1 MSAPALSVQAKN
13 LKILVV
19 DDHALV
25 REGLRQVLKGLDE
38 HVEVLDAANCAR
50 AFELSK
56 QHPDLDLVLLDY
68 HLPDLNG
75 LQALDVFRA
84 QHPELPIVMLSGSA
98 NPRTMQQVLARGA
111 AGFVTKSSVSDELL
125 RALRQV
131 MHGDVYV
138 PAEAAADSAES
149 LDLPELPE
157 VMPKFTRRQEDVL
170 LELLNGRT
178 NREISVSMN
187 LSEETVKSHVS
198 AILRVLGV
206 QTRMQAVLAAGRLG
220 LRGRLG
226 A

>member
-1 MSAPALSVQAKN
+1 MSTPAISTRAKN

-38 HVEVLDAANCAR
+38 NIEVLDAGNCAR
-50 AFELSK
+50 AFELSNV
-56 QHPDLDLVLLDY
+56 HPDLDLVLLDY

-75 LQALDVFRA
+75 LQALDVFRV

-98 NPRTMQQVLARGA
+98 NPSTMQQVLARGA

-125 RALRQV
+125 RALRLV
-131 MHGDVYV
+131 MDGDVYV
-138 PAEAAADSAES
+138 PAEAATDAVDA
-149 LDLPELPE
+149 LDPPELPE
-157 VMPKFTRRQEDVL
+157 VLPKFTRRQEDVL
-170 LELLNGRT
+170 LELLDGRS
-178 NREISVSMN
+178 NREISVSMS

-206 QTRMQAVLAAGRLG
+206 QTRMQAVLVASRLG
-220 LRGRLG
+220 LRGRQG